1 MNDLRELK
9 NLGPYMVKIMNL
21 IGIYTKADLMASD
34 FKKIKNELVKV
45 GIKPHL
51 NIFYSIE
58 MSLQNKPWNEISSEE
73 KNEIKRILGDLY

>member
-9 NLGPYMVKIMNL
+9 NFGPYMVKILNL
-21 IGIYTKADLMASD
+21 IGIYSRADLMASD

-58 MSLQNKPWNEISSEE
+58 MGLQNKPWNKITSEE
-73 KNEIKRILGDLY
+73 KYEIKRILSDLN

>member
-9 NLGPYMVKIMNL
+9 NFGPYMVKILNL
-21 IGIYTKADLMASD
+21 IGIYSRADLMASD

-58 MSLQNKPWNEISSEE
+58 MGLQNKPWNKISSEE
-73 KNEIKRILGDLY
+73 KYEIKRILSDLN